1 MKESDVAVFIH
12 HIQKIEEKCE
22 FLPSFDISKLIP
34 KELISALENLE
45 NQKSIF
51 YQLES
56 KSQSKVG
63 DLYQQICKDR
73 MNVWVDFEQLIRKKN
88 RIIDQEYRVEKEMPT
103 WSQDI

>member
-1 MKESDVAVFIH
+1 
-12 HIQKIEEKCE
+12 
-22 FLPSFDISKLIP
+22 
-34 KELISALENLE
+34 LENLE

-56 KSQSKVG
+56 KSQSKVS

-73 MNVWVDFEQLIRKKN
+73 MKVWVDFEQLIRKKN
-88 RIIDQEYRVEKEMPT
+88 SLIDQEYRVEKEMPT